1 MISFSANLGFL
12 WQDRALLDAVH
23 VAKSAGFAAVE
34 CHWPYDTPAEQLR
47 KAVSDA
53 ALPLISLNTRP
64 GAKGEFGLTALP
76 GREAEA
82 RAAIDE
88 AIAYGHAVGAQA
100 VHVMA
105 GIGGDLECFAKNL
118 RYACAK
124 AAPLGITILIEPIN
138 AQDVPGYTLTTSG
151 QAMALIAEINAPNLK
166 LMFDCYHI
174 AKSEGEVAARFAAC
188 RDHIGHI
195 QIAGVPDRGEPD
207 LGTLNYAAL
216 LRTIA
221 ATGWTAPIGAE
232 YRPTGTTEASL
243 GWLNTLPQADMI

>member
-23 VAKSAGFAAVE
+23 AAKAAGFAAVE
-34 CHWPYDTPAEQLR
+34 CHWPYDTPAELLH
-47 KAVSDA
+47 KALQDA

-105 GIGGDLECFAKNL
+105 GIGGDLECFADNL

-124 AAPLGITILIEPIN
+124 AAPLGIIILIEPIN
-138 AQDVPGYTLTTSG
+138 AWDVPGYTLTTSV
-151 QAMALIAEINAPNLK
+151 QAMVLLAQIGVPNLK
-166 LMFDCYHI
+166 LMFDCYHV
-174 AKSEGEVAARFAAC
+174 AKSEGDVAARFAAC
-188 RDHIGHI
+188 REQIGHI
-195 QIAGVPDRGEPD
+195 QIAGVPGRGEPD
-207 LGTLNYAAL
+207 LGTLDYAAL

-232 YRPTGTTEASL
+232 YRPKGATEASL
-243 GWLNTLPQADMI
+243 GWLTTLGQADTI